1 MSEETESDMINSLK
15 QTFFGC
21 MALAV
26 LLLSASNLFGGIRI
40 KEPETVYYH
49 RFASAVSGPEAIWVN
64 PAGLGL
70 NKKLNIQYIA
80 RFYDGD
86 FTGDWGSVMSGDGI
100 GISYRSV
107 ENFEGGHYNEYI
119 YGAGFGVSGGLFVGG
134 SYRYIKKGF
143 EYLNKRHFWNIG
155 FIYSNHPQFRLA
167 AVYSNLNRSEA
178 DGEKTDLKQLYAVSY
193 NTVDH
198 KFTISVEMSLFSN
211 QSLSGAKYNY
221 GIDWQV
227 KPNIKIYANYNNDKY
242 YQIGFKLDL
251 KNYFFGT
258 QSRGE
263 AENNKHLGTSV
274 YTGYVKSLTRQ

>member
-1 MSEETESDMINSLK
+1 MSGEIENEMINTLK
-15 QTFFGC
+15 RTCFGC

-26 LLLSASNLFGGIRI
+26 MLLSASNLFGGIRI
-40 KEPETVYYH
+40 EPETVYYH
-49 RFASAVSGPEAIWVN
+49 RFASAVSGPEAIWIN

-70 NKKLNIQYIA
+70 NKNLNIQYIA
-80 RFYDGD
+80 TFYDGD
-86 FTGDWGSVMSGDGI
+86 FTSDWGSAMSGDGI

-107 ENFEGGHYNEYI
+107 ENFEGGQYNEYI
-119 YGAGFGVSGGLFVGG
+119 YGAGIGVGRGLYVGG
-134 SYRYIKKGF
+134 SYRYIKDGF

-178 DGEKTDLKQLYAVSY
+178 DGEKTDLKKLYSVSY
-193 NTVDH
+193 NTIN
-198 KFTISVEMSLFSN
+198 KKIFFSIEMSLFSN
-211 QSLSGAKYNY
+211 QSLSDAKYNY
-221 GIDWQV
+221 GINWQV

-251 KNYFFGT
+251 KDYFFGT

-263 AENNKHLGTSV
+263 AENNRHLGTSV
-274 YTGYVKSLTRQ
+274 YTGYVKSLSGR